1 MNEIIILLVV
11 LICLITTWLFYKVFE
26 KRGLYFSTVIIS
38 LLSFIMSFKLA
49 YVFKMNINLGIV
61 PIVSLFTIYYIY
73 LKKYGQK
80 DIKDLV
86 IINTISN
93 VVFALLLVV
102 MNYYIPSITETISIN
117 MQATFESNYKIMIMY
132 PIITIISELLIIKLY
147 SFIILVNENTF
158 ISVTL
163 TYILTAIIYTII
175 FYMISYINILYLKE
189 SIFIGITSYIIGL
202 LVQLINII
210 FITLITKSKKV
221 KKWETYYLC

>member
-11 LICLITTWLFYKVFE
+11 LICQITTWLFYKVFE

-189 SIFIGITSYIIGL
+189 SLFIGITSYIIGL

-221 KKWETYYLC
+221 KK